1 MHHRAKS
8 PASVVTH
15 PPLKEPAFMNVTDAV
30 MKRKTTRDFLP
41 DSIDDSVIR
50 DLLEKAS
57 RAPSG
62 GNVQP
67 WKIWVINGESM
78 AAFRQHMADEPPTKT
93 MEYDVYPPSL
103 WDPYRTYRFQLG
115 EQMYA
120 SIGVGRDDK
129 AGRLKQF
136 ARNMDFFGAPAAIF
150 CFIDRGLGSPQ
161 WSDLGMFLQTFM
173 LLAEEAGYQTCPQEA
188 WSAAHEQVR
197 SFTNAPEELMLF
209 CGVAI
214 GKANDDSLINSLVSE
229 RAPVDEFATFL

>member
-1 MHHRAKS
+1 
-8 PASVVTH
+8 
-15 PPLKEPAFMNVTDAV
+15 MNVTDAV
-30 MKRKTTRDFLP
+30 QTRKTVRDFLP
-41 DSIDDSVIR
+41 DPIENSVIR
-50 DLLEKAS
+50 ELLEKAS

-78 AAFRQHMADEPPTKT
+78 AAFRQHMKDSPRSES
-93 MEYDVYPPSL
+93 MEYDVYPPKL
-103 WDPYRTYRFQLG
+103 WDPYRSYRFTLG
-115 EQMYA
+115 EQMYET
-120 SIGVGRDDK
+120 IGVGREDK

-136 ARNMDFFGAPAAIF
+136 ARNMDFFGAPASIF
-150 CFIDRGLGSPQ
+150 CFIDRGMGPPQ

-188 WSAAHEQVR
+188 WASAHEQVR
-197 SFTNAPEELMLF
+197 SFTHAPDELMLF

-214 GKANDDSLINSLVSE
+214 GKANTEHPINSLVSE

>member
-1 MHHRAKS
+1 
-8 PASVVTH
+8 
-15 PPLKEPAFMNVTDAV
+15 MNVTDAV
-30 MKRKTTRDFLP
+30 QKRKTVRDFLP
-41 DSIDDSVIR
+41 DPIENDVIR
-50 DLLEKAS
+50 ELLTKAS

-78 AAFRQHMADEPPTKT
+78 AAFRDHMATAPPSSG
-93 MEYDVYPPSL
+93 MEYDIYPPKL
-103 WDPYRTYRFQLG
+103 WDPYRSYRFDVG

-120 SIGVGRDDK
+120 TIGVERDDK
-129 AGRLKQF
+129 AGRLAQF
-136 ARNMDFFGAPAAIF
+136 SRNMDFFGAPAAIF

-188 WSAAHEQVR
+188 WAAAHEQVR

-214 GKANDDSLINSLVSE
+214 GKANPDHPINTLVSE

>member
-1 MHHRAKS
+1 
-8 PASVVTH
+8 
-15 PPLKEPAFMNVTDAV
+15 MNVTDAV
-30 MKRKTTRDFLP
+30 MTRKTTRDFLP
-41 DSIDDSVIR
+41 DPIDDAVIR
-50 DLLEKAS
+50 ELLEKAS
-57 RAPSG
+57 RSPSG

-67 WKIWVINGESM
+67 WKIWVINGDSM
-78 AAFRQHMADEPPTKT
+78 AAFRQHMVDEPPTT
-93 MEYDVYPPSL
+93 EMEYDIYPPSL
-103 WDPYRTYRFQLG
+103 WDPYRTYRFELG

-129 AGRLKQF
+129 PGRLKQF
-136 ARNMDFFGAPAAIF
+136 ARNMDFFGAPAALF
-150 CFIDRGLGSPQ
+150 CFIDRGMGKPQ

-188 WSAAHEQVR
+188 WAAAHEQVR

-214 GKANDDSLINSLVSE
+214 GKANHEHPINSLVSE

>member
-1 MHHRAKS
+1 MD
-8 PASVVTH
+8 VT
-15 PPLKEPAFMNVTDAV
+15 EAV
-30 MKRKTTRDFLP
+30 MKRISTRDFLP
-41 DSIDDSVIR
+41 DPIDNAVLR
-50 DLLEKAS
+50 ELLEKAS

-78 AAFRQHMADEPPTKT
+78 AAFRQHMIDEPATT
-93 MEYDVYPPSL
+93 EMEYDVYPAKL
-103 WDPYRTYRFQLG
+103 WDPYRTYRFELG

-129 AGRLKQF
+129 PGRLKQF
-136 ARNMDFFGAPAAIF
+136 SRNMDFFGAPAAIF
-150 CFIDRGLGSPQ
+150 CFIDRGMGSPQ

-173 LLAEEAGYQTCPQEA
+173 LLAEEAGYQTCAQEA
-188 WSAAHEQVR
+188 WSAAHQQVR
-197 SFTNAPEELMLF
+197 SFTNAPDELMLF

-214 GKANDDSLINSLVSE
+214 GKANDEHPINSLVSE